1 MLKCIEAQRFLRF
14 AAFCS
19 ILLSRLVIMPANSS
33 MPSSSSVVNSSAAMD
48 SGSETKRL
56 GKVYLVGA
64 GPGDPGLLTVKAKTL
79 IECADVVVFD
89 ALVSEPILSCINSSA
104 ERIHAGKR
112 RGRHSMSQADITNVL
127 LQKAHEHAVVVR
139 LKGGDPF
146 VFGRG
151 GEEMSDLM
159 AAGVPVEVVPG
170 ITAGIA
176 APAYAGIP
184 VTHRGYSSSVT
195 FVTGHE
201 SVGKY
206 RPAVNWGAIAQGSET
221 IVVYM
226 GVHNLPNITKSL
238 MEAGL
243 AADTPIA
250 LVRWGTRPEQEE
262 LLGTLET
269 VVEKVEETGFEA
281 PAIAIVGKV
290 VDLQPQLSPASPM
303 HNEHWNKIHN
313 S

>member
-1 MLKCIEAQRFLRF
+1 MLP
-14 AAFCS
+14 S
-19 ILLSRLVIMPANSS
+19 MP
-33 MPSSSSVVNSSAAMD
+33 PSSSASSTPSHAV
-48 SGSETKRL
+48 

-79 IECADVVVFD
+79 VECADVVVFD
-89 ALVSEPILSCINSSA
+89 ALVSQPILHLINPRA

-112 RGRHSMSQADITNVL
+112 RGRHSMSQADITQL
-127 LQKAHEHAVVVR
+127 LLTKAYEHAVVVR

-151 GEEMSDLM
+151 GEEMRELM

-201 SVGKY
+201 SAGKY
-206 RPAVNWGAIAQGSET
+206 RPQVNWSAIAQASET

-226 GVHNLPNITKSL
+226 GIHNLLNITHSL
-238 MEAGL
+238 ISAGL
-243 AADTPIA
+243 SGDTPVA
-250 LVRWGTRPEQEE
+250 LIRWGTRPEQEE
-262 LLGTLET
+262 LIGTLDT
-269 VVEKVEETGFEA
+269 IVEKVATSDFQA
-281 PAIAIVGKV
+281 PAIAVIGNV
-290 VDLQPQLSPASPM
+290 VDLRSQLASASPI
-303 HNEHWNKIHN
+303 HGEHWAATQGP
-313 S
+313 SVS

>member
-1 MLKCIEAQRFLRF
+1 MFSDSSPNSPPLNSNQLTSTSSRVATENEAHSELID
-14 AAFCS
+14 S
-19 ILLSRLVIMPANSS
+19 KLISS
-33 MPSSSSVVNSSAAMD
+33 ESA
-48 SGSETKRL
+48 RL

-89 ALVSEPILSCINSSA
+89 ALVSDPILGLINASA

-112 RGRHSMSQADITNVL
+112 RGRHSMSQAEITDVL
-127 LQKAHEHAVVVR
+127 LKKAHEHAVVVR

-151 GEEMSDLM
+151 GEEMRDLM

-206 RPAVNWGAIAQGSET
+206 RPAVNWKAIAQASET

-226 GVHNLPNITKSL
+226 GVHNLPNITQRL
-238 MEAGL
+238 IQAGL
-243 AADTPIA
+243 SADTPVA
-250 LVRWGTRPEQEE
+250 LIRWGTRPEQME
-262 LLGTLET
+262 LVGTLGSI
-269 VVEKVEETGFEA
+269 VQKVEESGFEA
-281 PAIAIVGKV
+281 PAITIIGKV
-290 VDLQPQLSPASPM
+290 VDLHPQLALASPM
-303 HNEHWNKIHN
+303 HNEHWSTVHH